1 MRVSFIPGINIISR
15 PRGPYLPDAWEV
27 TGGPK
32 AGVALTPLPY
42 MILSMREAS
51 EVAHVEAPESK
62 II

>member
-1 MRVSFIPGINIISR
+1 MSK

-42 MILSMREAS
+42 TISSINEAS
-51 EVAHVEAPESK
+51 DVAQVEAPESK